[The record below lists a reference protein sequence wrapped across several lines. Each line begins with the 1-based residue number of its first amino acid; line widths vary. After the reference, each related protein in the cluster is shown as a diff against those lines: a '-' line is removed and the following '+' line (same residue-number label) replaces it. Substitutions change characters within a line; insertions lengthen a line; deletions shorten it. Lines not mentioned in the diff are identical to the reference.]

1 MVSRVSSD
9 NDLTARAQVYDP
21 ECKEIAIPIN
31 VNDAVA
37 TAIIDTGSPVTVI
50 SNKTVKILFLI

>member
-1 MVSRVSSD
+1 MLSKVSSET
-9 NDLTARAQVYDP
+9 NKTVIAQVYDP

-31 VNDAVA
+31 VNDAIA

-50 SNKTVKILFLI
+50 SKG